1 MTKSMSRN
9 PTETEPEQE
18 TGDTIVHEVARGKAA
33 GTPFLLVGGVAVLVW
48 TAAAL
53 ITVAVLLI
61 WLLG

>member
-1 MTKSMSRN
+1 MTKSMSHN
-9 PTETEPEQE
+9 STETQPEQK
-18 TGDTIVHEVARGKAA
+18 TGDNTVHEVARGKTA
-33 GTPFLLVGGVAVLVW
+33 GTPFFLVGGVAVLVW